1 MSQTSKAVV
10 FRALKDAGI
19 ELPEHYR
26 NYSEQDLLEI
36 LAQHGLSMKP
46 PPEPEEPKAPDTVA
60 GRQAYSGA
68 GEEEPIRVEDG
79 TGIIWYREE
88 VRKPASP
95 QPRARR
101 KLTYV
106 DSGVKNLQLATQD
119 GDRRYIETFEVAGD
133 EQRTAEVKITLP
145 SYQVGLYRD
154 PRFPFRIHVYNGNK
168 GFDIFDVNNYFGG
181 TDLVPDEIKRTYV
194 GNDLCYDIRT
204 TIRAIQAA
212 YRRLQLNGGLR

>member
-10 FRALKDAGI
+10 FRVLKAAGI

-26 NYSEQDLLEI
+26 NYSEQDLRRI
-36 LAQHGLSMKP
+36 LAQHGLESEI
-46 PPEPEEPKAPDTVA
+46 PPEPSAPPGPDPMA

-68 GEEEPIRVEDG
+68 GEDEPIRVEEE
-79 TGIIWYREE
+79 TGIIWFRDE
-88 VRKPASP
+88 VRKPATP

-106 DSGVKNLQLATQD
+106 DSGVKNFQLATQD

-145 SYQVGLYRD
+145 SYQVGVYKD
-154 PRFPFRIHVYNGNK
+154 PRFPFRIHIYNGNK
-168 GFDIFDVNNYFGG
+168 GFDIFDVNHFYGG
-181 TDLVPDEIKRTYV
+181 SDMVPDEIKRTYV

-212 YRRLQLNGGLR
+212 YRRLQLNGGI